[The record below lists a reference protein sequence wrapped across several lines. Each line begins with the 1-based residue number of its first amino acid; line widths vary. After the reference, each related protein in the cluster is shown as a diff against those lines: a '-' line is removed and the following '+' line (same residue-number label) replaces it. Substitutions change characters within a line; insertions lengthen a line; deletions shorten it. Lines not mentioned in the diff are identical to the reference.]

1 MRQFSAI
8 VFVLLLVTMPSCKF
22 LKEKN
27 PFGKKKKDNIELML
41 ARQDS
46 IRSADSV
53 RKAQDNLL
61 AIENAKLDS
70 IRFAEEKAT
79 VQDANRKYNI
89 IVGSFYTP
97 EYARALS
104 EDYRSKGYNPA
115 IIQMQRSRFELVSIE
130 SYDSFNQTVTR
141 LKEFRE
147 TLEPDAWIYILN

>member
-53 RKAQDNLL
+53 RKAQDKLVAL
-61 AIENAKLDS
+61 ENAKLDS
-70 IRFAEEKAT
+70 IRISQEKPA
-79 VQDANRKYNI
+79 VQDANHKYNI

-97 EYARALS
+97 EYARALA
-104 EDYRSKGYNPA
+104 EDYRSKGYNPS
-115 IIQMQRSRFELVSIE
+115 IIQMQRSRFELVSVE
-130 SYDSFNQTVTR
+130 SYDSFSQTVTR
-141 LKEFRE
+141 LREFQGSI
-147 TLEPDAWIYILN
+147 EPDSWIYILN

>member
-61 AIENAKLDS
+61 ALENAKLDS
-70 IRFAEEKAT
+70 IRLAEEKAT

-97 EYARALS
+97 EYARALA

-141 LKEFRE
+141 LKEFQA

>member
-46 IRSADSV
+46 IRAADSV
-53 RKAQDNLL
+53 RKAQEKQIAL
-61 AIENAKLDS
+61 ENARLDS
-70 IRFAEEKAT
+70 IRLAEEKSA
-79 VQDANRKYNI
+79 VQETNRKYNI

-97 EYARALS
+97 EYARALA
-104 EDYRSKGYNPA
+104 EDYRQKGYKPS

-130 SYDSFNQTVTR
+130 SYDSFSESVTR
-141 LKEFRE
+141 LREFQAAI
-147 TLEPDAWIYILN
+147 EPDSWIYILN

>member
-8 VFVLLLVTMPSCKF
+8 LLVLLLVTMPSCKF

-46 IRSADSV
+46 IRAADSA
-53 RKAQDNLL
+53 RKAQEKMI
-61 AIENAKLDS
+61 AIENARLDS
-70 IRFAEEKAT
+70 IRLAEEKSV
-79 VQDANRKYNI
+79 VQETTRKYNI

-97 EYARALS
+97 EYARALAD
-104 EDYRSKGYNPA
+104 DYRQKGYNPA

-130 SYDSFNQTVTR
+130 SYDSFSQTVTR
-141 LKEFRE
+141 LREFQSAI
-147 TLEPDAWIYILN
+147 EPDSWIYILN